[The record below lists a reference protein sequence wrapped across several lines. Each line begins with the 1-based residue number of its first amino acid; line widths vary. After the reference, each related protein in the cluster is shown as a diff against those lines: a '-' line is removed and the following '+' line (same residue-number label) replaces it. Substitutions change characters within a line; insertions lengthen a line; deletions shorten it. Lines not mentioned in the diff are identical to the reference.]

1 MSDKTTIGFSTDGNL
16 AGNKVE
22 GDMNSSIPKRSP
34 QTGGSL
40 RTLNDQNRS
49 QDNFTAVLS
58 LTHTFNSDGGVLDA
72 SMDYLRYRY
81 EEDQYLN
88 SEVTKRV

>member
-1 MSDKTTIGFSTDGNL
+1 
-16 AGNKVE
+16 
-22 GDMNSSIPKRSP
+22 MNSSIPKRSP

-72 SMDYLRYRY
+72 LWITCVIDTRKT
-81 EEDQYLN
+81 N
-88 SEVTKRV
+88 I

>member
-1 MSDKTTIGFSTDGNL
+1 
-16 AGNKVE
+16 
-22 GDMNSSIPKRSP
+22 MNSSIPKRSP

-49 QDNFTAVLS
+49 QDNFTAGLS

-81 EEDQYLN
+81 EEDQYWN
-88 SEVTKRV
+88 SQDTLFGDMDGGIH